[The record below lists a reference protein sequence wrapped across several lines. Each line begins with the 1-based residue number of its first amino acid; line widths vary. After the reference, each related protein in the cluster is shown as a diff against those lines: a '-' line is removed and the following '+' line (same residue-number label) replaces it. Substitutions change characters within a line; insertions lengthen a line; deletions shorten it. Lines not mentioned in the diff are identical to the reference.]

1 MSAPS
6 HGPAYQALAITPSPG
21 SRGSFRGR
29 QSNGPFLSKAPSVS
43 QAPSEA
49 RVPNLRSPNGCK
61 KICDTNL
68 RQLRGSEC
76 LTSANHDTPI
86 YSANKRDTSTPK
98 KPPPNL
104 ALSHLATLPPSLG
117 GHLRFDLE
125 SVQKRGHC
133 MPTGATKE
141 WHTSN
146 RIATHLGG
154 CNPSRKVAL
163 RVWIDFL
170 QLAGSRVQ
178 LCCLTRAYQGA
189 TIQGSPIASIVKHLA
204 ESSGSQDSKV

>member
-29 QSNGPFLSKAPSVS
+29 QSNGLFLSKVPSVC

-98 KPPPNL
+98 NRPPT
-104 ALSHLATLPPSLG
+104 SHYRTLPHCRRLWEVTS
-117 GHLRFDLE
+117 DL
-125 SVQKRGHC
+125 
-133 MPTGATKE
+133 
-141 WHTSN
+141 TSN
-146 RIATHLGG
+146 PCKNVGIACQQG
-154 CNPSRKVAL
+154 
-163 RVWIDFL
+163 L
-170 QLAGSRVQ
+170 QKNGTPRTGL
-178 LCCLTRAYQGA
+178 LHT
-189 TIQGSPIASIVKHLA
+189 
-204 ESSGSQDSKV
+204 